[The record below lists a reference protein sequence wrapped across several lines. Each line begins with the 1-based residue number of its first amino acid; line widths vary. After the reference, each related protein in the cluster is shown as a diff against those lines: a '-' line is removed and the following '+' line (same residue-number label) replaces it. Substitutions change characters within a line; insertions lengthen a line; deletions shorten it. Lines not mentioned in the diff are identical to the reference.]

1 MFVREV
7 AKSIASRLRL
17 TLTYGVQRFT
27 EMKKWPKIDQI
38 QKLDAIVVPLSYIHE
53 LPERLDCPELKILI
67 LQTRG
72 NHLKIPDEFFS
83 VTTELKVLDLYGMM
97 LTPSPPPSFRL
108 LTNIK
113 SLALAG
119 CVLGDISIVAE
130 LKSLEILILEKSD
143 ITDLPEEIGQLAHLR
158 MLNLTNC
165 SRLRLI
171 PANLISSLTCLEE
184 LYMWNCFIQWEVKGS
199 QVQSNNASLD
209 ELGNLSHLTALDI
222 MIQYASVW
230 PQDLKVFE
238 KLVRYN
244 IFVGDKWKWSLD
256 WSGNASES
264 SRILKLEDSRS
275 LNILLDCGFNFLLNS
290 AEDMCLAKIQCVRNV
305 FYELN
310 MEGFPQLKHL
320 CIQDSSDLKYIID
333 SMGWDDPYPVLP
345 NLETFVLENLFNL
358 EEICHGILPI
368 ECFAKLKSFEVK
380 GCDKLKNLLSFSHDR
395 NLPELHKIKIFDCK
409 MITEIIS
416 VQASEADKDIDK
428 ILFPKLDSLELEHLP
443 SLISFCSIPLKADKQ
458 CMSVELINQKV
469 VMPHLKLLKLS
480 KINSRKLWDDYLP
493 GCSFIHN
500 LKSLTIVECDN
511 IAYAFSSS
519 VARELVNLKHL
530 AISNCQM
537 LEKIFIS
544 DGKFG
549 SLPLSQKPFSN
560 DEGVFPNLET
570 LEISL
575 MEQLKSLWHNQLAP
589 NSFCKLKQLKIQS
602 CNKLSNVFPSYVLD
616 KLQNLEIV
624 TATYCNALEVVFAT
638 QVSKPRQLK
647 VTECP
652 NLNHVFALSM
662 AKEIQHLQELYI
674 EKCGVEIIVSKD
686 EMADTDPELIFP
698 ELTYLSF
705 QHLTQLR
712 SFYDG
717 SHNLNCPILRL
728 VDVFHC
734 DKLVLFK
741 PKSLNYQDIVPV
753 DTLPLFS
760 IEKVVC
766 RNTRELILNSKD
778 VTMLCNGQL
787 NDEHIYKVPDLCL
800 RCFHDESDKFPSSF
814 LQRFNNLE
822 NLKVKNSSFTYIFSS
837 GSECA
842 GHSETTIKLRSLE
855 LAMLDN
861 LKVICKEKSELHP
874 VIQNIEI
881 LIVISCTRLKNIV
894 PSSVLFENLEQL
906 QVYDCAGLEII
917 MKSSTASSLQKLRK
931 LCIIGCEK
939 IEEIIASDDEND
951 ASEIA
956 FMKLEYLRLS
966 NLPRLRSFCMGRH
979 AWLQISTTA

>member
-1 MFVREV
+1 
-7 AKSIASRLRL
+7 
-17 TLTYGVQRFT
+17 
-27 EMKKWPKIDQI
+27 
-38 QKLDAIVVPLSYIHE
+38 
-53 LPERLDCPELKILI
+53 
-67 LQTRG
+67 
-72 NHLKIPDEFFS
+72 
-83 VTTELKVLDLYGMM
+83 
-97 LTPSPPPSFRL
+97 
-108 LTNIK
+108 
-113 SLALAG
+113 
-119 CVLGDISIVAE
+119 
-130 LKSLEILILEKSD
+130 
-143 ITDLPEEIGQLAHLR
+143 
-158 MLNLTNC
+158 
-165 SRLRLI
+165 
-171 PANLISSLTCLEE
+171 
-184 LYMWNCFIQWEVKGS
+184 
-199 QVQSNNASLD
+199 
-209 ELGNLSHLTALDI
+209 
-222 MIQYASVW
+222 
-230 PQDLKVFE
+230 
-238 KLVRYN
+238 
-244 IFVGDKWKWSLD
+244 
-256 WSGNASES
+256 
-264 SRILKLEDSRS
+264 
-275 LNILLDCGFNFLLNS
+275 
-290 AEDMCLAKIQCVRNV
+290 
-305 FYELN
+305 
-310 MEGFPQLKHL
+310 
-320 CIQDSSDLKYIID
+320 
-333 SMGWDDPYPVLP
+333 
-345 NLETFVLENLFNL
+345 
-358 EEICHGILPI
+358 
-368 ECFAKLKSFEVK
+368 
-380 GCDKLKNLLSFSHDR
+380 
-395 NLPELHKIKIFDCK
+395 
-409 MITEIIS
+409 
-416 VQASEADKDIDK
+416 
-428 ILFPKLDSLELEHLP
+428 LELEHLP

-458 CMSVELINQKV
+458 CMPVELINQKV
-469 VMPHLKLLKLS
+469 VMPHLELLKLS
-480 KINSRKLWDDYLP
+480 KINSRKLWDDNLP

-624 TATYCNALEVVFAT
+624 TATYCNALEVVFET
-638 QVSKPRQLK
+638 QGLNADGGRQTRLKMQLRTLTLNHLPMLKHIWSGNPNKTLKFQNLCQLK

-717 SHNLNCPILRL
+717 SHNLNCPILRH

-760 IEKVVC
+760 IEKVVR

-787 NDEHIYKVPDLCL
+787 NDEPIY
-800 RCFHDESDKFPSSF
+800 
-814 LQRFNNLE
+814 
-822 NLKVKNSSFTYIFSS
+822 T
-837 GSECA
+837 
-842 GHSETTIKLRSLE
+842 
-855 LAMLDN
+855 
-861 LKVICKEKSELHP
+861 
-874 VIQNIEI
+874 
-881 LIVISCTRLKNIV
+881 
-894 PSSVLFENLEQL
+894 
-906 QVYDCAGLEII
+906 
-917 MKSSTASSLQKLRK
+917 
-931 LCIIGCEK
+931 
-939 IEEIIASDDEND
+939 
-951 ASEIA
+951 
-956 FMKLEYLRLS
+956 
-966 NLPRLRSFCMGRH
+966 
-979 AWLQISTTA
+979 